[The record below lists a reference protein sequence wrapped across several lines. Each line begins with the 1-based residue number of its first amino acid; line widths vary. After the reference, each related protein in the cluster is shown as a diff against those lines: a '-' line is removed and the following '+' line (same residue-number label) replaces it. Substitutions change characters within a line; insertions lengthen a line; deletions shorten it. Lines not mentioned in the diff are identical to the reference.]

1 MIHVKTAAAPA
12 GTVAG
17 FLREDGTG
25 SVTSLD
31 SKLFAWQ
38 RLQMQC
44 DAARTRLKEAMGS
57 PRGADAKE
65 FDGDPAIAALHADVQ
80 RLQDEMAAL
89 LAEIHA
95 LRRQRAAPGSQ
106 ER

>member
-1 MIHVKTAAAPA
+1 M
-12 GTVAG
+12 
-17 FLREDGTG
+17 
-25 SVTSLD
+25 TSLD

-44 DAARTRLKEAMGS
+44 DAARVRLKQAMGS
-57 PRGADAKE
+57 PDA
-65 FDGDPAIAALHADVQ
+65 DPAIATLHADVQ

-89 LAEIHA
+89 LAEIDA
-95 LRRQRAAPGSQ
+95 MRRQPPHRP